1 MFLNELKRDESIAFL
16 ELVNQVANVDE
27 VFAKEEKN
35 LIEDYKKELNL
46 PEYEIQ
52 NMKYD
57 EIIEKLSKST
67 ERTKR
72 IIYFEI
78 VGLALIDGEYEERE
92 VGLLE
97 KIEKDLGVE
106 RARRIAI
113 ANYFFMFTEVYN
125 FSVVD
130 AESKIDLLREQAEAI
145 LA

>member
-130 AESKIDLLREQAEAI
+130 ADSKIDLLREQAEAI

>member
-1 MFLNELKRDESIAFL
+1 MFLNELKKDEAIAFL